1 VVLAT
6 ATDLVQMIPHPAQD
20 ARIPQ
25 PSEKSLA
32 RNDTVFSM
40 ARFRLKRV
48 IRRLSGEI
56 AEVDRHIAET
66 EPRTAEVETI
76 LAALTAPRQA

>member
-1 VVLAT
+1 
-6 ATDLVQMIPHPAQD
+6 MAQ
-20 ARIPQ
+20 
-25 PSEKSLA
+25 
-32 RNDTVFSM
+32 
-40 ARFRLKRV
+40 FRLDRV